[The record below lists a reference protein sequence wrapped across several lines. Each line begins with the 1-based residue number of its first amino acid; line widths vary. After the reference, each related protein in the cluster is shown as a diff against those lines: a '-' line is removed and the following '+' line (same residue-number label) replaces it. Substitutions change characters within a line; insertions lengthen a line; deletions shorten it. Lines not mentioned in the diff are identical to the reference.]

1 MGSPGVFI
9 HSGTLGGR
17 LPVFSAAARASPP
30 ARPPAITAP
39 PNKALPSLRNR
50 RRDAEATFL
59 SMSVGLVILVLRAKS
74 VCLELTS
81 AKLGPV
87 PEEGKVT
94 VITKRGGACRG
105 LLHLVRSCRPTGW
118 IGIPKV

>member
-17 LPVFSAAARASPP
+17 LPVFSAAARASLP
-30 ARPPAITAP
+30 ARPPAMTAP

-59 SMSVGLVILVLRAKS
+59 SVSVGLVILVLRAKS
-74 VCLELTS
+74 VCPEITS
-81 AKLGPV
+81 AELGPV
-87 PEEGKVT
+87 PEGILM

-105 LLHLVRSCRPTGW
+105 LLRLVRSCRSNGVDW
-118 IGIPKV
+118 NS